1 MSDEVI
7 KKLKLS
13 GIVNDAWDKLDSD
26 TQAQHILSNSNLY
39 QQMQLI
45 KETQREFKRLL
56 DSEND
61 TTS

>member
-13 GIVNDAWDKLDSD
+13 GIVNDAWDKLDPD